1 MDYFVEEL
9 MRELDVLLKGTF
21 TLVRMQIKK
30 NNGTLLTGIRFE
42 RKDRKVSPVVYLE
55 KYYEDYTNG
64 DMTMN
69 NILTSITDQLEE
81 NVDMD
86 DIANNFQN
94 YDLIKNDLDFAV
106 INYELNK
113 EILKERIHKR
123 FLDLAAVCLVR
134 VETQDGLNGI
144 MYVTNHMLI
153 AWKIDEETLM
163 EQCMRNLIKSESH
176 SIFHIKD
183 VLIKMFGDAG
193 KDFID
198 EMMKSIFDEARKDI
212 YVLSNKSRHMGA
224 NALLNY
230 DMLHNFAM
238 EHDSNLI
245 IFPSS
250 VHELI
255 VILETDYEAGMLG
268 AEEVK
273 HINEEQ
279 VYKEEWLSNSVYIY
293 DREKK
298 KLLIYQQGESLC
310 NNSECERGVI

>member
-144 MYVTNHMLI
+144 MYVTNHMLLYTE
-153 AWKIDEETLM
+153 KYM
-163 EQCMRNLIKSESH
+163 EWITRRP
-176 SIFHIKD
+176 
-183 VLIKMFGDAG
+183 AG
-193 KDFID
+193 K
-198 EMMKSIFDEARKDI
+198 
-212 YVLSNKSRHMGA
+212 SRMHW
-224 NALLNY
+224 
-230 DMLHNFAM
+230 
-238 EHDSNLI
+238 
-245 IFPSS
+245 
-250 VHELI
+250 
-255 VILETDYEAGMLG
+255 AGT
-268 AEEVK
+268 K
-273 HINEEQ
+273 WPHPI
-279 VYKEEWLSNSVYIY
+279 
-293 DREKK
+293 R
-298 KLLIYQQGESLC
+298 
-310 NNSECERGVI
+310 